1 MKSLIFI
8 VFILLSPLLLI
19 SQNLEVEGKAKITV
33 MDDDTTTDSLVVL
46 RPGGELARRHV
57 SSLPDSTGGWTE
69 VVDTT
74 STMNRVG
81 IGTASPSEK
90 LDIVGNLEVNGT
102 IKMVDGVLGSGK
114 VLTSDANGVGTWQ
127 TPIVDDA
134 DADPTNELQDLS
146 LITNTLSLSDSAP
159 TVDLSPYLD
168 NTDTQLTDG
177 EIAALGY
184 IKTFTEVDG
193 SVTNELQDLSIATNT
208 LSLTNSAQTIDLSP
222 YLDNTDTQNPFQ
234 TLTDN
239 GATFTLSN
247 QGVTVTKTVDTNT
260 TYSNLSEFTNDVGYI
275 TSPNDADS
283 DPTNEYNTTVVLNGT
298 DLEVTDGGGTI
309 TTDLSTL
316 GGSSL
321 WTDSGADTYLT
332 SLTDNVGIGTAAP
345 STKLEILGGYT
356 DPLIPGNTS
365 NGILRI
371 GAAYNDGLDI
381 GKTGLGTFDA
391 WLQSGF
397 AGAADPISLQP
408 LGGNVGIGLL
418 SPSAKLEVEGGIK
431 ADSLDLQSGLIK
443 NVADPISAQDA
454 ATKAYVDALEAQVNL
469 LFSYL
474 GNLITVQE
482 RLDLGETPK
491 HIFDSGIVIDS
502 IWGKTYQGGLIF
514 YMNTTTGA
522 GYVSAA
528 TDQSSG
534 AEWGCFG
541 TSIGGTSAAVGTGQ
555 ANTTAIVNGCPT
567 AGIAARLCD
576 DLVYGGY
583 NDWFLPSKDE
593 LNEMYL
599 KIGQGA
605 AAPNTNIGG
614 FAASFYWSSSECG
627 DFNAWIQDFHDGDQ
641 DLLDKGEQLSGACYP
656 GFLTI
661 YQFNYLFIARK
672 RSIIILQMA
681 DLPVFKEVYQ

>member
-33 MDDDTTTDSLVVL
+33 MDDDITTDSLVVL

-57 SSLPDSTGGWTE
+57 NSLPDGTGGWTE
-69 VVDTT
+69 IVDTT

-81 IGTASPSEK
+81 IGTDSPLAK
-90 LDIVGNLEVNGT
+90 L
-102 IKMVDGVLGSGK
+102 
-114 VLTSDANGVGTWQ
+114 
-127 TPIVDDA
+127 
-134 DADPTNELQDLS
+134 
-146 LITNTLSLSDSAP
+146 
-159 TVDLSPYLD
+159 
-168 NTDTQLTDG
+168 
-177 EIAALGY
+177 
-184 IKTFTEVDG
+184 
-193 SVTNELQDLSIATNT
+193 
-208 LSLTNSAQTIDLSP
+208 
-222 YLDNTDTQNPFQ
+222 
-234 TLTDN
+234 
-239 GATFTLSN
+239 
-247 QGVTVTKTVDTNT
+247 
-260 TYSNLSEFTNDVGYI
+260 
-275 TSPNDADS
+275 
-283 DPTNEYNTTVVLNGT
+283 
-298 DLEVTDGGGTI
+298 
-309 TTDLSTL
+309 
-316 GGSSL
+316 
-321 WTDSGADTYLT
+321 
-332 SLTDNVGIGTAAP
+332 NV
-345 STKLEILGGYT
+345 LGGYT

-371 GAAYNDGLDI
+371 GAAFNDGLDI
-381 GKTGLGTFDA
+381 GKKAGGTLDV
-391 WLQSGF
+391 WLQAGFSGN
-397 AGAADPISLQP
+397 ADPISLQP

-534 AEWGCFG
+534 AEWGCLG

-614 FAASFYWSSSECG
+614 FAASFYWSSSEWG
-627 DFNAWIQDFHDGDQ
+627 DFFAWFQYFLDGNQ
-641 DLLDKGEQLSGACYP
+641 DLLNKGDNYP
-656 GFLTI
+656 VRAIRAF
-661 YQFNYLFIARK
+661 
-672 RSIIILQMA
+672 
-681 DLPVFKEVYQ
+681 